1 MSFYALGFTDP
12 TVVSEDW
19 GGVRELAKHYVQLIR
34 KEQRHG
40 PYFLGGYSYGGLLAY
55 EIASLLTEKN
65 QKVAFVAMIDT
76 FPWFPHSRTI
86 SARLVSMQQ
95 DENSQRKHVKVC
107 ERNFRGNHNSI
118 SSLHIRIRSFT
129 TDFTAVQTQVFE
141 QDFAGYDSFLMIC
154 PNSW

>member
-12 TVVSEDW
+12 TVVGEDW

-65 QKVAFVAMIDT
+65 QRVEFVAMIDT

-86 SARLVSMQQ
+86 STRLASMQE
-95 DENSQRKHVKVC
+95 DNKSQRKHVKVC
-107 ERNFRGNHNSI
+107 KRDFHGNH
-118 SSLHIRIRSFT
+118 
-129 TDFTAVQTQVFE
+129 
-141 QDFAGYDSFLMIC
+141 
-154 PNSW
+154 

>member
-40 PYFLGGYSYGGLLAY
+40 PYFLGGYSYGGLLVY

-65 QKVAFVAMIDT
+65 QRVEFVAMIDT

-86 SARLVSMQQ
+86 STRLASMQE
-95 DENSQRKHVKVC
+95 DDKSQRKHAKVC
-107 ERNFRGNHNSI
+107 KRDFYGNHYSV
-118 SSLHIRIRSFT
+118 SSLHFRKRTFFGAHALIQSK
-129 TDFTAVQTQVFE
+129 FE
-141 QDFAGYDSFLMIC
+141 YQIKV
-154 PNSW
+154 